1 MSKRKPLDKA
11 QARERR
17 DRMLASAAAAEL
29 SLTEG
34 VREMRAIAGM
44 TQDEFAR
51 HRGVSARVIK
61 AIELGQGNPTVAT
74 MNRIGQFFG
83 LEVAFVPINR
93 DKQTEDQPQPTG
105 DRMGTESDDVDVSEA
120 VRKVIEMREELAAR
134 MRKLNEM
141 ATDIDVK
148 LDVIKKQHKNI
159 KKQQKALEGLS
170 DLSLAPTQLKQH
182 AQEDTASSKANT
194 VTKKKPG
201 TA

>member
-17 DRMLASAAAAEL
+17 DRMLTSAAAAEL

-93 DKQTEDQPQPTG
+93 DKQAEDQPQPTG

-159 KKQQKALEGLS
+159 KKQQKALEGLN

-182 AQEDTASSKANT
+182 PQEDTASRKANT

-201 TA
+201 TT